1 MHPPGV
7 GVRKA
12 HYVVLQ
18 DLKGLLEHSVNR
30 LFVFNSICPQS
41 RAAIVLKSKGSDS
54 IDLNHVA
61 TKVRVESKVSVGENN
76 LNDCMLI
83 VSCCS

>member
-18 DLKGLLEHSVNR
+18 DLKGLLEHSVNW

-41 RAAIVLKSKGSDS
+41 RAAIVLYVSF
-54 IDLNHVA
+54 
-61 TKVRVESKVSVGENN
+61 ESVTS
-76 LNDCMLI
+76 L
-83 VSCCS
+83 SCSLYQ